1 MSTRFLVKHNNTDT
15 TLCHL
20 ILVMATIAKAIKQLD
35 PLLPFNL
42 EPPLFICQLTQ
53 TQDKCS
59 LLTRQKWRQIRSPPT
74 PSPTSYSESGPTGKW
89 SLYLWRTVH
98 KHVKTFKKPFL
109 NGLRR
114 FRSLTCLN
122 KHRNNNCPLDSIID
136 FNLNSSTYPAAC
148 RNCQLVFICNCMNK

>member
-53 TQDKCS
+53 TQDPLPS
-59 LLTRQKWRQIRSPPT
+59 MSQKTCIHI
-74 PSPTSYSESGPTGKW
+74 SGPRQMQFVDTAK
-89 SLYLWRTVH
+89 
-98 KHVKTFKKPFL
+98 VKTDKKPPHPQPHFL
-109 NGLRR
+109 L
-114 FRSLTCLN
+114 
-122 KHRNNNCPLDSIID
+122 
-136 FNLNSSTYPAAC
+136 
-148 RNCQLVFICNCMNK
+148 